1 MALPNKKGRD
11 KVDEAE
17 QKIIKLIEYIRESEN
32 DNVAFI
38 ELQTY
43 LDPYIKLFGRKY
55 RIAGHDADE
64 IEQECLIALYTKA
77 IEDFDPSRGKFKSFA
92 ILCIKRHLF
101 SLIKSNNQQK
111 RRPLNTSLSLDE
123 DRSEN
128 GENLSLSSLVP
139 ETGLSGIEEMERDEN
154 YHIKLQR
161 LLIKLS
167 DLEQDVLKL
176 YLRQNH
182 YDEMVEQLQEMYPT
196 KKINSK
202 VIDNTLCRCRSKAKE
217 LSINLDW
224 I

>member
-1 MALPNKKGRD
+1 MTLPDKGRD
-11 KVDEAE
+11 KIDTIEE
-17 QKIIKLIEYIRESEN
+17 KIIKLIEYVRESEH
-32 DNVAFI
+32 DNSAFV
-38 ELQTY
+38 ELQIY

-55 RIAGHDADE
+55 RISGHDADE
-64 IEQECLIALYTKA
+64 IEQECLYALRYKA
-77 IEDFDPSRGKFKSFA
+77 IEDFEPSRGKFKSFA

-111 RRPLNTSLSLDE
+111 RRPLNKSLSLDE

-139 ETGLSGIEEMERDEN
+139 ETGISGIEELERDEN
-154 YHIKLQR
+154 YKIKLKKLLNR
-161 LLIKLS
+161 LSK
-167 DLEQDVLKL
+167 LEQEVLKL
-176 YLRQNH
+176 YLMQLR
-182 YDEMVEQLQEMYPT
+182 YDEIVEKLQEMYPD

-202 VIDNTLCRCRSKAKE
+202 LVDNALVRVRLSARN